1 MDGTI
6 VDTEP
11 YWMAA
16 ETRLVES
23 FGGTWSEE
31 QVMQLIGNGLE
42 ESARVLQDAG
52 VKMGTGEIV
61 DALTNSVRNSLATE
75 GVPFRPGAREMLLSL
90 HEAGIPMALV
100 TMSMRAMAEDVV
112 ALIDFPA
119 FDFIVGGDEV
129 ERPKPY
135 PEPYQKAAGL
145 LGVDI
150 ADTVAL
156 EDSPNGLRS
165 AVASGA
171 VAVGIPNLLEL
182 EGLGAHAIWETLA
195 GRDATDIA
203 ALFTEHRGIDQ
214 EVNLDRAET

>member
-23 FGGTWSEE
+23 FGGTWSDE

-42 ESARVLQDAG
+42 ESARVLQAAG
-52 VKMGTGEIV
+52 VKMGVQEIV
-61 DALTNSVRNSLATE
+61 NALTESVRHSLATE

-119 FDFIVGGDEV
+119 FDVIVGGDEV

-135 PEPYQKAAGL
+135 PEPYLHAARL

-156 EDSPNGLRS
+156 EDSQTGLRS

-171 VAVGIPNLLEL
+171 VSIGVPNLLSL
-182 EGLGAHAIWETLA
+182 DNLGAHAVWDTLA
-195 GRDATDIA
+195 GRDATDIV
-203 ALFTEHRGIDQ
+203 ALFAQHRGKPTVTAHSGDH
-214 EVNLDRAET
+214 A